1 MERLLKAMRD
11 VVVANRIL
19 AHEGVVDA
27 FGHVSVRHPDDAESY
42 IMARSRA
49 PALVT
54 LDDIMVFS
62 LDGEAVDL
70 RGRTVYAERHIHGAI
85 YENRPEV
92 MSVVHNHSHAVIPF
106 GVTRI
111 PIRPLVHMGAAI
123 GAEIPIWDIRD
134 KFGDTNLL
142 VVNMDQGRD
151 LAACLGANRVALM
164 RGHGCAVSGGTVQE
178 AVMNSVYLQVN
189 ANLQTTA
196 MAMGEIEY
204 LSPREAELC
213 AETFASDFS
222 VERAWEYL
230 RVRAGASAF

>member
-106 GVTRI
+106 GVTRT
-111 PIRPLVHMGAAI
+111 PIRPLIHVGAAI
-123 GAEIPIWDIRD
+123 GTEIPIWDIRD

-164 RGHGCAVSGGTVQE
+164 RGHGCAVSGRTVQE
-178 AVMNSVYLQVN
+178 AVMTSFYLQVN
-189 ANLQTTA
+189 AKLQTTA
-196 MAMGEIEY
+196 MAMGEVEY
-204 LSPREAELC
+204 LSPGEMELC
-213 AETFASDFS
+213 QDVFTRTRSI
-222 VERAWEYL
+222 ERGWDYF
-230 RVRAGASAF
+230 VTRAGAGQF

>member
-106 GVTRI
+106 GVTRT
-111 PIRPLVHMGAAI
+111 PIRPLIHVGAAI
-123 GAEIPIWDIRD
+123 GTEIPIWDIRD

-164 RGHGCAVSGGTVQE
+164 RGHGCAVSGRTVQE

-204 LSPREAELC
+204 LSPGEMELC
-213 AETFASDFS
+213 QDIFTR
-222 VERAWEYL
+222 ER
-230 RVRAGASAF
+230 